1 MCGDIKFN
9 LLNKP
14 FGPNVDSNMSD
25 SKSRFMLKRFKVL
38 NGGKMLA
45 KGLAENMELNW

>member
-25 SKSRFMLKRFKVL
+25 SKSRFMLKRFKVMVDVL
-38 NGGKMLA
+38 HGML
-45 KGLAENMELNW
+45 K